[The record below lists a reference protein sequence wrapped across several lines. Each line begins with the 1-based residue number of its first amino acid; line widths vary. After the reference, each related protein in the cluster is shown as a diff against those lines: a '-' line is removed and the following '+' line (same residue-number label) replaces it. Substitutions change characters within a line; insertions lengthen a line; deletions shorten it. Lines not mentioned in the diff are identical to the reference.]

1 MKYKELFLAG
11 MLLVGCEKPAPINGI
26 VADYH
31 GEPAR
36 YAFED
41 LDGNGKYDLVHIV
54 EPEVAAMLLGSN
66 LMYHASDVKET
77 IRDEKVV
84 SNLYQ
89 ILANGAKTALVNK

>member
-1 MKYKELFLAG
+1 MKYKELVLAG
-11 MLLVGCEKPAPINGI
+11 ILLAGCDKPAPIRGI

-41 LDGNGKYDLVHIV
+41 LDRNGKYDLVHIL
-54 EPEVAAMLLGSN
+54 EPEAAAKFLGS
-66 LMYHASDVKET
+66 LVYRASDVKET

-84 SNLYQ
+84 SNLYKK
-89 ILANGAKTALVNK
+89 LENGAEDCSCK

>member
-1 MKYKELFLAG
+1 MKYKELVLAG
-11 MLLVGCEKPAPINGI
+11 MLLVGCEKPATINGI

-36 YAFED
+36 YVFED
-41 LDGNGKYDLVHIV
+41 IDRNGKYDLVHIV
-54 EPEVAAMLLGSN
+54 KPGAAAILLGSD
-66 LMYHASDVKET
+66 LMYCASDVKET

-89 ILANGAKTALVNK
+89 ILANGTED